1 MYKDELQ
8 KKNGEILEKE
18 FSKYH
23 VPLFIQCYFVKLNSK
38 ASQITYWNAIKD
50 LLLWSMKN
58 KIILRDCI
66 TDIVPEDL
74 SCIESV
80 EILNYLKDREKEG
93 MAVSTLA
100 TRKQIF
106 SSFWEYLCLTKYVP
120 VEKNMAKVVQY
131 SQSKSEENRW
141 LKLPS
146 TDDLL
151 HIESNMMQKKDKF
164 IRQRNVTIL
173 RLLMGTGIRE
183 GELAGLNMND
193 LRMKGDDR
201 DTRPFIKV
209 VGKGR
214 YRENEYRKVLL
225 NSDAYNA
232 LLQWLPV
239 RRAACKI
246 VDTDAVFLCKNG
258 SRVRENNIKAI
269 FKNYGEITPHMV
281 RHWYATQAIK
291 KFGVAFVAQQL
302 GHKSINTTLNIYVDA
317 THDINV
323 MDCDLLSV

>member
-18 FSKYH
+18 FSKYR
-23 VPLFIQCYFVKLNSK
+23 VPLFIQRYFVKLNSK

-131 SQSKSEENRW
+131 SQSKSEENRR

-209 VGKGR
+209 VEKA
-214 YRENEYRKVLL
+214 
-225 NSDAYNA
+225 D
-232 LLQWLPV
+232 
-239 RRAACKI
+239 I
-246 VDTDAVFLCKNG
+246 VK
-258 SRVRENNIKAI
+258 
-269 FKNYGEITPHMV
+269 M
-281 RHWYATQAIK
+281 
-291 KFGVAFVAQQL
+291 
-302 GHKSINTTLNIYVDA
+302 NTEKCY
-317 THDINV
+317 
-323 MDCDLLSV
+323 